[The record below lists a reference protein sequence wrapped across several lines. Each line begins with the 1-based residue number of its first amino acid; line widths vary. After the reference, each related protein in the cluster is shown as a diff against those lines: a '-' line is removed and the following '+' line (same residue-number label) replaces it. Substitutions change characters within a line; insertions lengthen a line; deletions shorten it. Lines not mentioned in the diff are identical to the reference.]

1 MQRESTVP
9 GGRAKV
15 VDQRAT
21 ELFGRALETAGS
33 ASVAAKGVSEAA
45 GDLAEDELASLKKY
59 CFAIQRSLMTRFLSH
74 RPP

>member
-1 MQRESTVP
+1 MSTVP

-21 ELFGRALETAGS
+21 ELFGRALKTAGS
-33 ASVAAKGVSEAA
+33 ASMAAKGVSEAA

-59 CFAIQRSLMTRFLSH
+59 RFAIQRSLMTRFLSH